1 MNTRKLTIFGALMG
15 LFLSAQA
22 QNSEESLLF
31 SQYEQ
36 GATARFKAMGG
47 AQTSL
52 GGDLSNISGN
62 PAGLGFF
69 NSSDASITLDY
80 FGDKNKANYF
90 GNSYE
95 QSRDRVGLNQL
106 GIVFNMPTM
115 RARGSNLDQGWLNFN
130 VGISYNKT
138 NSFYSNLT
146 YAGANP
152 NSSIA
157 DYFIDQSYIDANSPI
172 GQIGWNFGLFDQGRA
187 GDPYYGMTSL
197 GNEQG
202 VMNSHSGYQS
212 ETNLSFGA
220 NYSNKLYLGAS
231 LGLSTIEYMANT
243 HFYEDGF
250 ILDQAYLED
259 QPNWQESRFA
269 TDDGYRNLLN
279 SDFSYDQQVWSHTT
293 GTGVNVKLGLIY
305 RPDEIFRIGISA
317 TTPTWYRM
325 SDDWDDYYGI
335 VNYEENGG
343 PQIGEPAEDA
353 TQGNYAEYNL
363 RTPYRLNGG
372 VSAVLSR
379 GLISADI
386 EYVDYSSI
394 HFSSND
400 NRNIDL
406 YNEDIKASY
415 QGAVNLKVGG
425 EFMVTPA
432 FLLRAGYNHQGNP
445 YKQADFKSQTISGG
459 IGFRF
464 GNYYVDATYQNWQQE
479 YNHSPYS
486 FTPEMGL
493 ETPSAHV
500 KNTRNNVFL
509 TIGTKF

>member
-1 MNTRKLTIFGALMG
+1 MNTKQLTI
-15 LFLSAQA
+15 LSAFLGCFLTSQA
-22 QNSEESLLF
+22 QNTEESLLF

-36 GATARFKAMGG
+36 GATSRFKAMGG

-80 FGDKNKANYF
+80 FGDKNKATYF
-90 GNSYE
+90 GTPYDASK
-95 QSRDRVGLNQL
+95 DRLGLNQL
-106 GIVFNMPTM
+106 GIVFNLPSM
-115 RARGSNLDQGWLNFN
+115 RSRGSSLDQGWLNFN
-130 VGISYNKT
+130 IGIGYTKT
-138 NSFYSNLT
+138 NSFHSKLT
-146 YAGANP
+146 YYGNNP

-157 DYFIDQSYIDANSPI
+157 DFMMDQGYEGSFL
-172 GQIGWNFGLFDQGRA
+172 GEIGWDFGMYDQGKS
-187 GDPYYGMTSL
+187 GDSYYGMTSL

-202 VMNSHSGYQS
+202 IMNTYSGYQS

-220 NYSNKLYLGAS
+220 NYSNQFYLGAS
-231 LGLSTIEYMANT
+231 VGLATIDYRSNT

-250 ILDQAYLED
+250 FLDQDYLEQ
-259 QPNWQESRFA
+259 QPNWQESRFN
-269 TDDGYRNLLN
+269 TDDGYRDLLN
-279 SDFSYDQQVWSHTT
+279 SDFSYDQQVWTHTK
-293 GTGVNVKLGLIY
+293 GTGVNVKLGMIY
-305 RPDEIFRIGISA
+305 RPTDMIRIGFSA

-335 VNYEENGG
+335 VNYEPDNG
-343 PQIGEPAEDA
+343 PQIGEPSENS

-372 VSAVLSR
+372 ISAVFSQ
-379 GLISADI
+379 GLISADV
-386 EYVDYSSI
+386 EFVDYSSI
-394 HFSSND
+394 RFSSSD
-400 NRNIDL
+400 NADIDL
-406 YNEDIKASY
+406 YNEDIKAAY

-425 EFMVTPA
+425 EYMVTPQ
-432 FLLRAGYNHQGNP
+432 FMLRAGYNHQGNP
-445 YKQADFKSQTISGG
+445 YKNADYKAQSISGG

-464 GNYYVDATYQNWQQE
+464 GNYYVDATYQNWRQE
-479 YNHSPYS
+479 YNHSPYT

-493 ETPSAHV
+493 ENPVASV

-509 TIGTKF
+509 TLGVKF